1 MYFNTKKA
9 QDLYEALGLNE
20 EFLIKLFII
29 QPLH

>member
-1 MYFNTKKA
+1 MYINTKKA

-20 EFLIKLFII
+20 EFLIELFIF